1 MPLTR
6 KQLEGLRHCPDKR
19 VQQVVETALALL
31 DQLKEADE
39 RGVAAQVKAAS
50 YARKC
55 RDSLH
60 RRTKEQAEQVRV
72 LQERLALKE
81 LDYRILVTLTRD
93 GVVTLYSEQNIPVKF
108 VYLPDLGRGG
118 EDEAEEWATRS
129 LPLPYKTLY
138 DSPERKRIG
147 MGTAKSCLSRGE
159 LNDVK
164 AKLAAVEALRELE
177 RTGGES

>member
-19 VQQVVETALALL
+19 VQQVVETALAYS
-31 DQLKEADE
+31 QRAD
-39 RGVAAQVKAAS
+39 
-50 YARKC
+50 
-55 RDSLH
+55 D
-60 RRTKEQAEQVRV
+60 AEQQVRD
-72 LQERLALKE
+72 LNDRIALKE
-81 LDYRILVTLTRD
+81 QDYRILVTITKD
-93 GVVTLYSEQNIPVKF
+93 GVVELYSEQWLPVKF